1 MNMMIQ
7 PVAPAPAATAGQ
19 GAQAG
24 GGGNF
29 ADTMQSAERRLGE
42 AETGGRQAAEAD
54 KADGR
59 ESGPRA
65 AGETGDEPAAQTRLE
80 GEPADTAEAGESQ
93 AEQPAGTVLPGEA
106 GEVASPDEP
115 EPLSGFG
122 FFHGAPP
129 AAQADEGRPLT
140 AGQAPALAV
149 GEQAGKAGRPDAGV
163 AGEPEPSP
171 VSGADEDA
179 LATEGDESAEAGPAE
194 ALARRGQEPRRQP
207 ERPGADKPEWLTQ
220 IELGQRWQSVQGGSE
235 GGKMLP
241 PDPAAAASREPRAR
255 SPVAPGREEP
265 APLVKAAVSLAG
277 DAANAA
283 SPVPAA
289 AADAGAA
296 TPASPTE
303 RLVAAE
309 RSLHLGASPE
319 QGARQ
324 LSQQIQLMVNQNLQ
338 EADIRLSP
346 SELGG
351 LRIQLKM
358 EQGEVNIQFTATQPQ
373 ARELLEQALPRL
385 REMLGQ
391 QGLAM
396 GQGQVGGSAQ
406 QQGQQQGMAQQQ
418 EANPLPAGTGLPAAE
433 EDGDWGTLESSRLA
447 TLAPGRIDFFA

>member
-1 MNMMIQ
+1 MSMYVDQ
-7 PVAPAPAATAGQ
+7 EPV
-19 GAQAG
+19 
-24 GGGNF
+24 
-29 ADTMQSAERRLGE
+29 S
-42 AETGGRQAAEAD
+42 
-54 KADGR
+54 
-59 ESGPRA
+59 
-65 AGETGDEPAAQTRLE
+65 
-80 GEPADTAEAGESQ
+80 
-93 AEQPAGTVLPGEA
+93 
-106 GEVASPDEP
+106 EV
-115 EPLSGFG
+115 G

-207 ERPGADKPEWLTQ
+207 DRPGADKPEWLTQ

-289 AADAGAA
+289 AAAADAGAG